1 MTEPLVSICI
11 PTYNGE
17 RFLLEALNSVVT
29 QSYRNIEV
37 IISDDNSN
45 DGTLIICEGFKKK
58 TGIPVHIY
66 SHNPSTIGANW
77 DNTIKYSN
85 GKYIK
90 FLFQDDVLKPDCI
103 ETMMDYLLKNNLEII
118 FSKREIIDEKGFLS
132 KSDFLIRFGDL
143 QQGINLDIN
152 DFYIFSRKDIK
163 LLGSNKNNSLQY
175 NFLGEPVAA
184 LFSRKLYDDIGNFES
199 PLKQFL
205 DLEYWLKVLKKY
217 PIGIVSQKLIQFRIH
232 QNQASAINSQN
243 KVNEVRYIEK
253 IFFRSFF
260 YWLSFNQQKKLI
272 KKIIFG

>member
-17 RFLLEALNSVVT
+17 RFLLEALNSVDT

-77 DNTIKYSN
+77 DNTIKHSN

-103 ETMMDYLLKNNLEII
+103 ETMMEYLLKNNLEII

-175 NFLGEPVAA
+175 NFLGEPVAT